1 MLQNR
6 IDEFHRIFDLPLPG
20 TPQLPTIERLTR
32 FRQILL
38 DEFSESEDILAELS
52 KSVYHSTEVKTMLA
66 DWLGDMIV
74 YCASEMR
81 RHGLPL
87 EGVLGIIFDSNLSKL
102 DENGKAIIENGK
114 VQKGPRYWKPEPS
127 ISEMLDGMGG

>member
-1 MLQNR
+1 MLQTR
-6 IDEFHRIFDLPLPG
+6 INEFHKVFGLP
-20 TPQLPTIERLTR
+20 TPDVPQAPTIERLTR

-38 DEFSESEDILAELS
+38 DEFSESEDILTELS
-52 KSVYHSTEVKTMLA
+52 KNYPTENPKVLLA
-66 DWLGDMIV
+66 DWLGDMII

-102 DENGKAIIENGK
+102 DENGNAIIRDGK
-114 VQKGPRYWKPEPS
+114 VQKGPNYWKPEPL
-127 ISEMLDGMGG
+127 IGEMLDGMGG